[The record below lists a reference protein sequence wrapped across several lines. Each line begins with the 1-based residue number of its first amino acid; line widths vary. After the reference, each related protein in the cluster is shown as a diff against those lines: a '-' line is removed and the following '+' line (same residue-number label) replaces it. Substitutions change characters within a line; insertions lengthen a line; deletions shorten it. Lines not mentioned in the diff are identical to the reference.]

1 MQTIEQKGLKP
12 SFSNSFGH
20 GWDTMSKYFLVLL
33 LVVIL
38 LGLVTTPGG
47 FAHFNFNPDDMN
59 WEEKGFK
66 DLFQPAFALLGV
78 MAVILGI
85 LGLAYAL
92 LVVPVFEYGGDLMF
106 VHAVRDI
113 RPDFETFISG
123 FKENYLHIV
132 LANLLKSALVMLG
145 FIFLIVPGII
155 VACRLA
161 FVSYLVMDKKLDPV
175 LAIEESWKLT
185 RGHGWTIFFM
195 GFASFF
201 IYLLGFAMLF
211 VGVLPA
217 SIWTKSSFASLY
229 ESILIEKNSAAAIV

>member
-12 SFSNSFGH
+12 SFGNSFGH
-20 GWDTMSKYFLVLL
+20 GWEVMTAYFLVLL

-38 LGLVTTPGG
+38 LGLVTSPGG
-47 FAHFNFNPDDMN
+47 LTHLNFNPESTD
-59 WEEKGFK
+59 WEKGFK
-66 DLFQPAFALLGV
+66 DIFQPTIALLGIA
-78 MAVILGI
+78 AVILGI

-106 VHAVRDI
+106 VHAARGI
-113 RPDFETFISG
+113 RPDFETLVQG

-145 FIFLIVPGII
+145 FIFLFVPGII
-155 VACRLA
+155 VACRLV

-175 LAIEESWKLT
+175 VAIEESWKLT
-185 RGHGWTIFFM
+185 RGYGWTVFFM
-195 GFASFF
+195 GFTSFF
-201 IYLLGFAMLF
+201 IYILGFAMLF

-217 SIWTKSSFASLY
+217 AIWTKSSFASLY
-229 ESILIEKNSAAAIV
+229 ESILIEKNSTAAIV